1 MILKEATVYGFG
13 KWQNFSISFQSEE
26 INLLMGRNE
35 AGKST
40 LQHFFLFMLFGLP
53 PKKREFY
60 QPKTGGPMG
69 GQLVLQS
76 KQYGTVFIERIHDI
90 RNGDALC
97 RFENGEEAGE
107 EVLEELL
114 SGLSRSV
121 YESIFTFNAEDLI
134 QLRSLT
140 GEELGEVLLN
150 IGLTGTQNI
159 YRTENWLLKKEE
171 ELFKPKGKN
180 PEINQQLAI
189 VEGLAKRV
197 KEAEAEEDEYS
208 ALLNKKEEQSERLET
223 VHQRIKLIRKEI
235 YNHSQVIK
243 TVPILEEYHQLIQNQ
258 PEHPLIHFPQKGK
271 ERLEQLNHSI
281 LPLES
286 EARVM
291 ASQKQ
296 QTADALDKLSHLSE
310 YTCERSAEDLLESK
324 QIFDQ
329 TKYQLD
335 QLQQRKT
342 KGQQQLQGAL
352 EFMDVPVNEEELE
365 DYRFPFY
372 IEETWRNIKQTQD
385 SLNYESERMTEEQE
399 GLKRKKQGITMEM
412 EEIEQKLLSE
422 NEKTE
427 FSRKLSDWE
436 SSQSSVLTEEAK
448 NQWNELLLYRR
459 RGRNLWLIAALLIFA
474 AGVALSIY
482 LSQWP
487 VMVIGTLIS
496 AGLFYFGI
504 SMRRSAN
511 KLESWLLSK
520 QQEGGEVQ
528 EHEYSLHTIREA
540 LSENQKRESERKS
553 LETQLKQLNQ
563 EEILL
568 EEKNKHLLQ
577 LNRRHFQMIHE
588 QEQLYPFLA
597 GLDLAYWEKL
607 YHLITK
613 AKEMK
618 DSLKEM
624 EDEEKNL
631 EQTMDKIKDDVM
643 KFSSEFNWE
652 WNEKSIEEML
662 QTSIDWLKGIEKQK
676 VKIESLKQ
684 ELQNQ
689 QNSYDHIQEKLKP
702 YEEKRIQLFETAQV
716 NNEEEFFSKAIHY
729 EEERALRKREEELK
743 NQIAH
748 FLSPE
753 EQQDFQVWEA
763 APRESVLRYELEQ
776 KEEQLQEDEKERES
790 LREELADIKNSVMR
804 LENSEKH
811 SEYLHL
817 FELEKSK
824 LNELAREWAVHR
836 MSLKLLKESKQK
848 YQKKYF
854 PRVIE
859 LAQEFFMK
867 VTSARYVKLYLDK
880 DQRNLVVEN
889 SLGHVFNAS
898 ELSRGTSDQLYVS
911 LRFAVGK
918 VMAERTGLPFVLDDA
933 FVHFDEQRLK
943 VMLEL
948 LETMTASH
956 QIILFSWREDLSEI
970 MQSSYS
976 QTLK

>member
-1 MILKEATVYGFG
+1 MMLKEATVYGFG
-13 KWQNFSISFQSEE
+13 KWQDFSISFQTEE
-26 INLLMGRNE
+26 INLLTGRNE

-40 LQHFFLFMLFGLP
+40 LQQFFLFMLFGLP

-76 KQYGTVFIERIHDI
+76 NQYGTVFIERIHDI
-90 RNGDALC
+90 RNGEALC

-107 EVLEELL
+107 EVLEALL
-114 SGLSRSV
+114 SGLNRSV

-140 GEELGEVLLN
+140 GRELGEVLLN

-159 YRTENWLLKKEE
+159 YRTENWLMKKEE

-180 PEINQQLAI
+180 PEINQQLTI
-189 VEGLAKRV
+189 VESLAKRL
-197 KEAEAEEDEYS
+197 KEAEAEEDEYR
-208 ALLNKKEEQSERLET
+208 ALLNKKEEQSERLEN
-223 VHQRIKLIRKEI
+223 VHQRIELIRKEI

-243 TVPILEEYHQLIQNQ
+243 AVPLLEEYHQLIQNQ
-258 PEHPLIHFPQKGK
+258 PEGPLIDFPPKGK

-286 EARVM
+286 EARVIS
-291 ASQKQ
+291 SQKQ
-296 QTADALDKLSHLSE
+296 QTAEALAKLSHSSE
-310 YTCERSAEDLLESK
+310 YTGERSAEELLNSK

-329 TKYQLD
+329 TKIQLH
-335 QLQQRKT
+335 QLQQRKA
-342 KGQQQLQGAL
+342 KEQQQLKSAL
-352 EFMDVPVNEEELE
+352 ELMDVPVNEEELA

-372 IEETWRNIKQTQD
+372 IEETWRSIKQTQD

-399 GLKRKKQGITMEM
+399 RLNRKKQRISIEM
-412 EEIEQKLLSE
+412 GEIEQKLLSE

-427 FSRKLSDWE
+427 FNRKLADWE
-436 SSQSSVLTEEAK
+436 SSQSSVLTEEAI
-448 NQWNELLLYRR
+448 NQWNELLLNRR
-459 RGRNLWLIAALLIFA
+459 RGRNLWQLAALLIFT
-474 AGVALSIY
+474 AGLTLSIY

-487 VMVIGTLIS
+487 VLAIGTLIS
-496 AGLFYFGI
+496 AGLFYFGL
-504 SMRRSAN
+504 SMKRSAN
-511 KLESWLLSK
+511 KLESWLHSK
-520 QQEGGEVQ
+520 QQEGGAVQ
-528 EHEYSLHTIREA
+528 EDEYSLHAIRQA
-540 LSENQKRESERKS
+540 LSENQKREAERKS

-568 EEKNKHLLQ
+568 EEKKKHLLQ

-588 QEQLYPFLA
+588 QEQLYPFLS

-613 AKEMK
+613 TKEMK
-618 DSLKEM
+618 DSLKEI

-631 EQTMDKIKDDVM
+631 EQTMDKIEAEVKKFLSDV
-643 KFSSEFNWE
+643 NWE

-662 QTSIDWLKGIEKQK
+662 QTSIDWLDSMEKQK
-676 VKIESLKQ
+676 VKIEALKQ
-684 ELQNQ
+684 ELEHQ
-689 QNSYDHIQEKLKP
+689 QNSYDDIQEKLKP

-716 NNEEEFFSKAIHY
+716 NNEEEFYSKASLY
-729 EEERALRKREEELK
+729 EEECALRKRKEELK
-743 NQIAH
+743 NQIFH
-748 FLSPE
+748 FLSQE
-753 EQQDFQVWEA
+753 EQQDFQVWKT
-763 APRESVLRYELEQ
+763 APSTSALRYELEQ
-776 KEEQLQEDEKERES
+776 KEEQLQADEKERES

-880 DQRNLVVEN
+880 DQSNLQVKN
-889 SLGHVFNAS
+889 SLGQVFNAS

-948 LETMTASH
+948 LQTMTASH
-956 QIILFSWREDLSEI
+956 QIILFSWREDLSEL
-970 MQSSYS
+970 MQSSHS